1 MAALQSDGGERQRM
15 ADRKQIAL
23 NKAATRSKTGGGT
36 VLTNPHGQAIQQC
49 GAKIVNFERF
59 TCIFRKKLLILRQN
73 LTFL

>member
-1 MAALQSDGGERQRM
+1 MAAFQSDGGERQRM

-23 NKAATRSKTGGGT
+23 NKAATRSKTSGGT

-49 GAKIVNFERF
+49 DAKIVNFERF
-59 TCIFRKKLLILRQN
+59 TCIFRKKSLILPQN